1 MIKNILFDWSGTLC
15 DDLGPTLD
23 ATNFVFKQF
32 GCAKL
37 SRDEFRAEFQLPYPE
52 YYKRKTPTATLDE
65 IEVHYRTAFDNSPA
79 KVALIPHAREFLD
92 FCREQTIRCFILSSM
107 DPEAFAKQC
116 EQFGLNSY
124 FEHIHSG
131 IRNKEQYIH
140 KLMEQHG
147 LLASETAFIG
157 DMQHDVFA
165 AKVAGIK
172 AIAVLTGYNNAQQ
185 LEIAQPEIIVP
196 HLAALQNIMQ
206 NFAPA
211 RREESVIIKDQR
223 IICHIGLPDE
233 ERAEA
238 QEIRLDATLKTKAA
252 FAAMEE
258 DIEKTIN
265 YDLLSR
271 RLEELAQSQPTK
283 LIETLA
289 HRLAQ
294 CCIEEF
300 GAISAEIEIRKFIM
314 PNMAYSATRC
324 KI

>member
-15 DDLGPTLD
+15 DDLHLTIH
-23 ATNFVFKQF
+23 ATNYVFKQF
-32 GCAKL
+32 GYPEL
-37 SRDEFRAEFQLPYPE
+37 SLEDFRAEFQLPYPE
-52 YYKRKTPTATLDE
+52 YYERKLPGKAIHE
-65 IEVHYRTAFDNSPA
+65 IEAHYRHAFDHSS
-79 KVALIPHAREFLD
+79 VQITLIPHARAFLD
-92 FCREQTIRCFILSSM
+92 FCREQGIRCFILTSM
-107 DPEAFAKQC
+107 DPEAFAGQC
-116 EQFGLNSY
+116 HQFGLDSY

-140 KLMEQHG
+140 GLMEQHG
-147 LLASETAFIG
+147 LIAAETAFIG
-157 DMQHDVFA
+157 DMQHDIFA

-172 AIAVLTGYNNAQQ
+172 PIAVLTGYNNAQQ
-185 LEIAQPEIIVP
+185 LEVAEPEIIVP

-206 NFAPA
+206 NYAPA
-211 RREESVIIKDQR
+211 QREESVIIKDQR
-223 IICHIGLPDE
+223 IICHIGVPDE

-238 QEIRLDATLKTKAA
+238 QEIRLDAILKTKAP
-252 FAAMEE
+252 FSAMAE

-271 RLEELAQSQPTK
+271 RLEALAQSQPTK

-294 CCIEEF
+294 CCVEEF

-324 KI
+324 KM